1 MEERKEAIT
10 ISRADYESRLLSVDN
25 KNIKI
30 KNAII
35 NQNNIEITKDLNNEE
50 KIWVSI
56 PNNLLLNQTNNA
68 LKDYKI
74 RTNLI
79 DLIVN
84 KSIESEINGI
94 VIDFKDIQTE
104 IMQRFIIELTPKL
117 REIGISTCI
126 VLNNNIKKD
135 DYINIVDYIVE

>member
-10 ISRADYESRLLSVDN
+10 ISRADYERKLFSIDG

-35 NQNNIEITKDLNNEE
+35 NQNNIEFNKDLNNGE

-56 PNNLLLNQTNNA
+56 PNSLLLNQTNNA

-84 KSIESEINGI
+84 KSIESEINGV

-104 IMQRFIIELTPKL
+104 VMQRFVIELTPKL
-117 REIGISTCI
+117 REIGLSTCI
-126 VLNNNIKKD
+126 VSNNSIKKD

>member
-1 MEERKEAIT
+1 MEERKEAII
-10 ISRADYESRLLSVDN
+10 ISRTDYERRLFSIDN

-35 NQNNIEITKDLNNEE
+35 NQNNIEITQDLSNQE

-56 PNNLLLNQTNNA
+56 SNSLLLNQTNNA
-68 LKDYKI
+68 LKDYKT

-84 KSIESEINGI
+84 KCVESEINGI

-104 IMQRFIIELTPKL
+104 VMQRFIIELTPKL

-126 VLNNNIKKD
+126 VLNNNIRKD

>member
-10 ISRADYESRLLSVDN
+10 ISRADYERKLFSIDG

-35 NQNNIEITKDLNNEE
+35 NQNNIEITKDLNNGE

-56 PNNLLLNQTNNA
+56 PNSLLLNQTNNA

-84 KSIESEINGI
+84 KSIESEINGV

-104 IMQRFIIELTPKL
+104 IMQRFVIELTPKL

-126 VLNNNIKKD
+126 VSNNNIKKD

>member
-10 ISRADYESRLLSVDN
+10 ISRADYESRLLSIDN